1 MRAGV
6 WTANLR
12 QQSFPGRNC
21 VLGRGVLYGLHYPSP
36 RSSQSAPFGS
46 RSTDEAHLR
55 SLSQLRHF
63 AESFSLCADQFKG
76 KIQDGERGR
85 FGPWR
90 NCGCRGRWR
99 RCAVAELESRIRAR
113 GIWIRPL
120 FRGGVRKPCH
130 RRLHNGGRLPK
141 LASSGSKILS
151 KRYRLRGLPFR
162 VCHQRGL
169 PTSPESGQPCPEEAI
184 RHGQLGRFLVERRS
198 TPI

>member
-12 QQSFPGRNC
+12 RQSFPGRNC
-21 VLGRGVLYGLHYPSP
+21 VLGRGVLYGLHCPSP
-36 RSSQSAPFGS
+36 RSSPSAPFGS

-113 GIWIRPL
+113 GTGSAGSRLGYAISADCQPPQSPDNHAQKRRSAMVNSAVSWWSAGAHRSDAAAPRSPL
-120 FRGGVRKPCH
+120 
-130 RRLHNGGRLPK
+130 GGR
-141 LASSGSKILS
+141 
-151 KRYRLRGLPFR
+151 R
-162 VCHQRGL
+162 
-169 PTSPESGQPCPEEAI
+169 ES
-184 RHGQLGRFLVERRS
+184 
-198 TPI
+198 